1 MGSSWAGITSVYP
14 LFLAKPKLFL
24 EPLEISRRFSE
35 HSESGGVLYNSI
47 QRKIRKKIYDKNVFA
62 CKLIAVFCPVGEE
75 VKSIFMA
82 SGLPQQVLAHI
93 W

>member
-1 MGSSWAGITSVYP
+1 MGSPWAGITSVYP

-47 QRKIRKKIYDKNVFA
+47 QRKIRKKYMIKMS
-62 CKLIAVFCPVGEE
+62 L
-75 VKSIFMA
+75 
-82 SGLPQQVLAHI
+82 LANSSLYSVP
-93 W
+93 